1 MILKSQTLCRFV
13 DVSKNLVWRIEVVQ
27 ITSHCLGADGVLK
40 FTSADEYHPED
51 SEGCIQVAEKF
62 RQFNQSSRNTLPG
75 NGD

>member
-1 MILKSQTLCRFV
+1 MKNRILQI
-13 DVSKNLVWRIEVVQ
+13 NL
-27 ITSHCLGADGVLK
+27 HCLGADGVLK

-75 NGD
+75 DGE